1 MKTEF
6 DAEEYSSNCPEDT
19 LLIGRKTGEAA
30 KPGEVYALVGDL
42 GVGKTVF
49 TKGFAQGLGI
59 EEAVSSPTF
68 TILQIYE
75 EGRIPLYH
83 FDVYRIEEPEE
94 MEEVGFDEYID
105 GDGVCLIEWAGRIAE
120 LLPPDVIV
128 VRIEKD
134 LGRGLDFRKI
144 TLRRPEKCEQTV
156 EKETNAAKC
165 MKISLHPRPLRGDK
179 PWRPAQDAGK

>member
-1 MKTEF
+1 MEKVFETYSP
-6 DAEEYSSNCPEDT
+6 EET
-19 LLIGRKTGEAA
+19 LMIGKLLGENAGQ
-30 KPGEVYALVGDL
+30 GEVYALIGDL
-42 GVGKTVF
+42 GAGKTVF

-59 EEAVSSPTF
+59 EEPVNSPTF

-75 EGRIPLYH
+75 EGRIPLFH

-105 GDGVCLIEWAGRIAE
+105 GDGVCLIEWAGRIGE

-134 LGRGLDFRKI
+134 LDRGLDYRRI
-144 TLRRPEKCEQTV
+144 TVRFASDRDIGQP
-156 EKETNAAKC
+156 
-165 MKISLHPRPLRGDK
+165 G
-179 PWRPAQDAGK
+179 